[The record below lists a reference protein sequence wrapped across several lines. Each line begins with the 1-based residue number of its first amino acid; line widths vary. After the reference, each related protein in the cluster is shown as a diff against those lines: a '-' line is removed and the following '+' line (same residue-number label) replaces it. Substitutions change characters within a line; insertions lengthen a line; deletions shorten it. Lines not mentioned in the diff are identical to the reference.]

1 MSLLSPWKIL
11 CPAQSVTFIGR
22 ASTFNVTYDVD
33 DAYGFRGVD
42 SLTNAIIRANG
53 SDTIRI
59 APGVYDL
66 SVLQPCHDDNKW
78 GTMIIVR

>member
-1 MSLLSPWKIL
+1 MKSLSVLSL
-11 CPAQSVTFIGR
+11 VLGVASVAG
-22 ASTFNVTYDVD
+22 AATFNVTHDVD

-59 APGVYDL
+59 APRR
-66 SVLQPCHDDNKW
+66 
-78 GTMIIVR
+78 VRPVRAAAVP